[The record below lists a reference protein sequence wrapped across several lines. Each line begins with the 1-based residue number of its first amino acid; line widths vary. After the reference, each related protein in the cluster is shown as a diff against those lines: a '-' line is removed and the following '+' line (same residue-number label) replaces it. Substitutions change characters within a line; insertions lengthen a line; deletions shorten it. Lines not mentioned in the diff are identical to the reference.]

1 MIDQKVKRLDEIKG
15 WLVDLDGTLY
25 VSDSPVPGATD
36 FIRWLRVEQRHYRFV
51 SNTTT
56 LTRRQVAE
64 HATRLGLQMKPEE
77 IFTAA
82 SAVAQL
88 LRSFEGVKCYFQVTE
103 NVLEE
108 FQGIEISETNPDY
121 VVVGDMGRT
130 MNYELINRAFQL
142 VMGGAELIALQ
153 KGRFFRGA
161 EGLQIG
167 VGAFVDALEY
177 ASGKQAKII
186 GKPSRQFFNLAVHDI
201 RVEAGERWLSGDFA
215 FVGDDVEADIRG
227 AADAGLVGI
236 LVKTGK
242 YNDSYSEHHGIVPDW
257 TFETVKELVESL
269 R

>member
-25 VSDSPVPGATD
+25 IGDTLVPGATD
-36 FIRWLRVEQRHYRFV
+36 FIRWLREERKHYRFV
-51 SNTTT
+51 SNTST
-56 LTRRQVAE
+56 LTRKQISE
-64 HATRLGLQMKPEE
+64 HAAKLGLDIKPEE

-88 LRSFEGVKCYFQVTE
+88 LRSFDGVMCYFQVTE
-103 NVLEE
+103 NILEE
-108 FQGIEISETNPDY
+108 FQGIEMSETNPDY
-121 VVVGDMGRT
+121 VVVGDLGKG
-130 MNYELINRAFQL
+130 MNYDLLNKAFQL
-142 VMGGAELIALQ
+142 VMGVAELIALQ
-153 KGRFFRGA
+153 KRRYSRGA
-161 EGLQIG
+161 NGLQIDA
-167 VGAFVDALEY
+167 GAFVDALEY

-201 RVEAGERWLSGDFA
+201 RVEAGERWLSADFA

-227 AADAGLVGI
+227 AADAGLIGI

-269 R
+269 T

>member
-25 VSDSPVPGATD
+25 VSDSAVPGATG
-36 FIRWLRVEQRHYRFV
+36 FIKWLRAGQRHYRFV
-51 SNTTT
+51 SNTST
-56 LTRRQVAE
+56 LTRRQIAE
-64 HATRLGLQMKPEE
+64 HSEALGLQIRPEE

-103 NVLEE
+103 NMLEE

-121 VVVGDMGRT
+121 VVIGDMGRA
-130 MNYELINRAFQL
+130 MNYELINRAFQF

-153 KGRFFRGA
+153 KGKFFRGA
-161 EGLQIG
+161 DGLRIDA
-167 VGAFVDALEY
+167 GAFVEALEY

-186 GKPSRQFFNLAVHDI
+186 GKPYRQFFNLAVHDI

-236 LVKTGK
+236 LVRTGK